1 MKHLLLPLILLVAGW
16 CQAETIRAVIE
27 YRTDPNE
34 PAVMKLQFPST
45 YLDYRTEVT
54 AVWIQEPNDMVFDG
68 RYTFSGSTW
77 IKLLPKIEIVF
88 YVNGT
93 SRIYHD
99 DPACQYVAESSRII
113 TLTQEKADEFQ
124 AQLRLCLSCLAKKL
138 QE

>member
-1 MKHLLLPLILLVAGW
+1 MKHLIPLILIVAGW
-16 CQAETIRAVIE
+16 CQAGMMIKTVWNTEPTNGGTYYFKILERQLSGVHGQVTEFVII
-27 YRTDPNE
+27 P
-34 PAVMKLQFPST
+34 PQGWVIVA
-45 YLDYRTEVT
+45 
-54 AVWIQEPNDMVFDG
+54 EPNQV
-68 RYTFSGSTW
+68 R
-77 IKLLPKIEIVF
+77 IIELIFTV